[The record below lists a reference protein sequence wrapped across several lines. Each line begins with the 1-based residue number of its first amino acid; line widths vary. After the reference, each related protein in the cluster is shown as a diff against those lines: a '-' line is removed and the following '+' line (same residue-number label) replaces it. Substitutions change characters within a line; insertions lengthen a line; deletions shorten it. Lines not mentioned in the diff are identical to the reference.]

1 MRLVYAPR
9 AVRDLRKIG
18 SYYRSVADENT
29 AAAVAER
36 ISHVINLIV
45 RQPYIAPR
53 VRQRA
58 DVRSASVL
66 RYPYVIFYR
75 VRADLVE
82 VLHIRHTSRRPWEG
96 EE

>member
-9 AVRDLRKIG
+9 ALRDLRKIG
-18 SYYRSVADENT
+18 SCYRSVADEKT

-36 ISHVINLIV
+36 ISHVINLIA

-53 VRQRA
+53 LRQRA

-75 VRADLVE
+75 IRAGVVE
-82 VLHIRHTSRRPWEG
+82 VLHIRHTSRQPWEG
-96 EE
+96 EQ